1 MKLNK
6 VTTIAVAK
14 GYLFQESV
22 RLLSEIGITF
32 APEDL
37 SSRKLYV
44 WDKSK
49 RVKLLQVRPWDVPAY
64 VEHGAADLGVVG
76 KDVLVEKNHRI
87 LELMDLKFGWCR
99 LVIAGPKSVQ
109 NKGYWHGLKVA
120 TKYPHSCEHYF
131 QEQGVKI
138 TMLKLYGAVEL
149 APITGMTDVIC
160 DLVATGKTLKENHL
174 QILDTIFEST
184 ARLIANE
191 VSFKTHHTETLQ
203 IVTALTPIL

>member
-1 MKLNK
+1 MKLKK

-14 GYLFQESV
+14 GYLFQESM
-22 RLLSEIGITF
+22 RLLTAVGVEF

-37 SSRKLYV
+37 NSRKLYV

-49 RVKLLQVRPWDVPAY
+49 QVKLLQVRPWDVPAY

-76 KDVLVEKNHRI
+76 KDVILEKDHRI

-99 LVIAGPKSVQ
+99 LVIAGPKSVL

-120 TKYPHSCEHYF
+120 TKYPHCCEQYF
-131 QEQGVKI
+131 QEKGVKI

-174 QILDTIFEST
+174 HIIDTMFEST

-191 VSFKTHHTETLQ
+191 VSFKTHHNEVVQL
-203 IVTALTPIL
+203 VDALSTVV

>member
-1 MKLNK
+1 MKISK

-22 RLLSEIGITF
+22 KLLEQIGIEF
-32 APEDL
+32 AKEDL

-44 WDKSK
+44 WDKAK
-49 RVKLLQVRPWDVPAY
+49 KVKLLQVRPWDVPAY

-76 KDVLVEKNHRI
+76 KDVLVEKNHRV
-87 LELMDLKFGWCR
+87 LELLDLKFGWCR

-120 TKYPHSCEHYF
+120 TKYPHSCEQFF

-174 QILDTIFEST
+174 HVLETIFEST

-191 VSFKTHHTETLQ
+191 ISFKTHYAEVVA
-203 IVTALTPIL
+203 ISKALEAIL

>member
-14 GYLFQESV
+14 GYLFQESI
-22 RLLSEIGITF
+22 RLLTAIGIQF

-37 SSRKLYV
+37 NSRKLYV

-49 RVKLLQVRPWDVPAY
+49 QVKLLQVRPWDVPAY

-76 KDVLVEKNHRI
+76 KDVIVEKQHRI

-109 NKGYWHGLKVA
+109 KSGYWHGLKVA
-120 TKYPHSCEHYF
+120 TKYPHSCEQYF
-131 QEQGVKI
+131 QEKGVKM

-174 QILDTIFEST
+174 HIIDTIFEST

-191 VSFKTHHTETLQ
+191 VSFKTRHTE
-203 IVTALTPIL
+203 IVQLVDALSTVV